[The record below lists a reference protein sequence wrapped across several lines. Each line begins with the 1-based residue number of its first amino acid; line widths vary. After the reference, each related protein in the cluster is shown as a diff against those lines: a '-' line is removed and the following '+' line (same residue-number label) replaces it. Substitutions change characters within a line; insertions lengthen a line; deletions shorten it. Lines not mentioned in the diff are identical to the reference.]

1 MAEYAGE
8 VESVKGELERDYERL
23 SRDRT
28 DFLEEARHNA
38 YLTLD
43 PGLFEPS
50 NGFCYERKQNA
61 STIGAEVVMDAASSA
76 VALEFPHQVHWMQV
90 DLEFPDD
97 KRQKTTD
104 EQVELDR
111 VSSRAMRLSDR
122 LGLPTWVETGYQQA
136 FIGSCALLHFCQA
149 EEREEGA
156 GEKKRKV
163 RVKPQ
168 RLRLMPLSQ
177 FVIDRV
183 DQTVR
188 RIICKWSSE
197 EQPSAKSAEGTAP
210 ATVETCYYTEI
221 DYWRGTIRQQKAGSQ
236 EQPTVVKDGDNP
248 KRWVLI
254 EHSMPVIGRN
264 YSRAYVS
271 LFYNLI
277 WKLEQLA
284 RSERDII
291 GEMATLIRLVM
302 PNSGLNYQEV
312 AKWAGP
318 ICVEGMPNSIH
329 YVEKP
334 AMHYDLQG
342 VAAAIVRDEG
352 NLRQHF
358 LTGLMGRQDEDA
370 KRTATEIIKIVEEMD
385 ATRARLYGYHTA
397 HVLRA
402 CGAAIIDLMG
412 YEFKT
417 AEGGTVDTVILTG
430 IAALKKMQSVENLVS
445 IINFLAQHRADF
457 VASLP
462 VTKLFKRMSSGAN
475 IETDDLIGAG
485 MEAKDLV
492 QQLLL
497 LAQTDPEGVQQA
509 MMEFMQSVGMEGG
522 PAMPQGVAAGMM
534 GGQQPAQ
541 QAA

>member
-1 MAEYAGE
+1 MAENDADG
-8 VESVKGELERDYERL
+8 VKGELERDYERL

-28 DFLEEARHNA
+28 DFLEEARQNA

-61 STIGAEVVMDAASSA
+61 STIGAEIVMDAASSA
-76 VALEFPHQVHWMQV
+76 VASEFPHQVHWMQV
-90 DLEFPDD
+90 DVEFADD

-104 EQVELDR
+104 EQTQLDR
-111 VSSRAMRLSDR
+111 ASSRAMRMSDR
-122 LGLPTWVETGYQQA
+122 LGLPTYIETAYQQG
-136 FIGSCALLHFCQA
+136 FIASCALLHFCQA
-149 EEREEGA
+149 EEREEGI
-156 GEKKRKV
+156 GDKRRKV
-163 RVKPQ
+163 QVKPM
-168 RLRLMPLSQ
+168 RLRLIPLSQ

-188 RIICKWSSE
+188 RIICKWTSE
-197 EQPSAKSAEGTAP
+197 AQPAAKSAEGATATAP

-221 DYWRGTIRQQKAGSQ
+221 DYWKGTIRQQKAGSQ
-236 EQPTVVKDGDNP
+236 ERPTVVRDGDNP
-248 KRWVLI
+248 KRWVLV
-254 EHSMPVIGRN
+254 EHGMPVIGRN

-291 GEMATLIRLVM
+291 GEMATLIRLVQ

-318 ICVEGMPNSIH
+318 ICVEGMQGSIH

-352 NLRQHF
+352 NLRKHF
-358 LTGLMGRQDEDA
+358 LTGLMGREDET
-370 KRTATEIIKIVEEMD
+370 KRTATEIIRIVEEMD
-385 ATRARLYGYHTA
+385 ATQARLYGYHTA

-402 CGAAIIDLMG
+402 CGVALLDLIG
-412 YEFKT
+412 YSFKT
-417 AEGGTVDTVILTG
+417 ADGGQVDTVILTG
-430 IAALKKMQSVENLVS
+430 IAALKKMQSAENLVS
-445 IINFLAQHRADF
+445 ILNFLGQHRPDF
-457 VASLP
+457 IASLP
-462 VTKLFKRMSSGAN
+462 VTKLFKRLSSGAN
-475 IETDDLIGAG
+475 IETDDLIGEG
-485 MEAKDLV
+485 MEAKDLL

-497 LAQTDPEGVQQA
+497 LAETDPQEVWKVVV
-509 MMEFMQSVGMEGG
+509 EFMQSMGMEGG
-522 PAMPQGVAAGMM
+522 PGMPQGVAAGMM
-534 GGQQPAQ
+534 GQQPPAQ